1 MGLRAQLMQ
10 AVASCA
16 TKQTQ
21 HATFNEPDATDSATE
36 AQQSTANP
44 HEIRVSGATGS
55 ATATQQGQK
64 DSATHAQDDEQ
75 LRVAFTRTRNTQLSA
90 LTAHR
95 LAKELIAAAMRRC
108 DQFNDSDQ
116 ARAQMRRDCLA
127 TPAHLHQ
134 DLLDHFNGKPV
145 HFD

>member
-21 HATFNEPDATDSATE
+21 HATFKESDATGSATE
-36 AQQSTANP
+36 AQQNTANP

-64 DSATHAQDDEQ
+64 DSATHAQNDEQ
-75 LRVAFTRTRNTQLSA
+75 LRVAFARTRNSQLSS

-95 LAKELIAAAMRRC
+95 LAKEVIAAAMKRC
-108 DQFNDSDQ
+108 DEYGDSDQ
-116 ARAQMRRDCLA
+116 ARTQMRRDCLA
-127 TPAHLHQ
+127 TPKHLQQ